1 MLDVSIVDPED
12 VLSQSTRAQLFA
24 LLSELKRPVG
34 TAELA
39 ERLEL
44 HPNGVRMHLERL
56 QDAGLVER
64 AQSRQARGRPPDVW
78 TVAVDA
84 QPGGEPPR
92 AYQDLGRWL
101 ARALRAQADV
111 LRGIEDTGRQIGHEL
126 APADACADVDA
137 LITALGALG
146 FRPKLRKDKR
156 KNGPVSVSLRNCPY
170 REAVRENQPAICA
183 LHKGI
188 TRGLIDAL
196 APDAELTAFV
206 PRDPDRADCRI
217 EVSGLRTSSR

>member
-1 MLDVSIVDPED
+1 MLDVSIADPEK
-12 VLSQSTRAQLFA
+12 VLAQATRAQLFA
-24 LLSELKRPVG
+24 LLSELKRPAG

-56 QDAGLVER
+56 EDAGLIGR
-64 AQSRQARGRPPDVW
+64 ARGHQARGRPPDVW
-78 TVAVDA
+78 AVAADA
-84 QPGGEPPR
+84 QPGGDPPR

-101 ARALRAQADV
+101 ARALQAQAGV

-126 APADACADVDA
+126 APTDAGADVDA
-137 LITALGALG
+137 FITALGALG
-146 FRPKLRKDKR
+146 FRPKLMKGRRKS
-156 KNGPVSVSLRNCPY
+156 GPVSVCLRNCPY

-188 TRGLIDAL
+188 TRGLIDVL

-206 PRDPDRADCRI
+206 PRDPDRAGCTI
-217 EVSGLRTSSR
+217 EVNGLGA